1 MEAIKVKGLVKNYK
15 DFRAVDGISFSVEE
29 GSLFALLGENGAGK
43 STTINIL
50 CTILERTDGD
60 VEICGYKL
68 DKEEDEIRK
77 QIGIVFQ
84 SSVLDGKLTVKENL
98 YTRGAYY
105 GLSKKEIEER
115 LAPFSEKF
123 EMEEIWDRKY
133 EKLSGG
139 QRRRVDIM
147 RALINQPKILFLD
160 EPTTG
165 LDPKSRKLVWDYID
179 YLRREKGMT
188 IFLTTHYMEE
198 TRDADQVVIL
208 DKGKIIATG
217 TPAELKSR
225 YACSRL
231 VWYCDES
238 KENDVFLDSISR
250 KNIEGSEEKHSMN
263 TKDANGDDKHSKADI
278 RIRNYVYDVDHYT
291 IRYEGN
297 VASFL
302 YEQRDKIQDFEVI
315 KGSMDDVFLALT
327 GRRIAE

>member
-1 MEAIKVKGLVKNYK
+1 MEKNMEAIKVKGLVKNYK

-50 CTILERTDGD
+50 CTILERTEGD

-77 QIGIVFQ
+77 RIGIVFQ

-133 EKLSGG
+133 AKLSGG

-147 RALINQPKILFLD
+147 RALINHPKILFLD

-225 YACSRL
+225 FAYSRL

-238 KENDVFLDSISR
+238 KENEAFLDSIMK
-250 KNIEGSEEKHSMN
+250 KNLGEVEKIQI
-263 TKDANGDDKHSKADI
+263 K
-278 RIRNYVYDVDHYT
+278 NYVYDVDHYT

-302 YEQRDKIQDFEVI
+302 HEQRDKIQDFEVI